1 MNLAEFNK
9 LKEIAKQD
17 CEVSDD
23 IISISKQNNNLPSV
37 IYRWQT
43 LVAKQRWY
51 VKSLQIDLNELHS
64 ILTTQY
70 KLKDDI
76 LWTTAKE
83 LDTRINRDQSYI
95 DKKRE
100 LLEQE
105 WYLEFLEG
113 VLFNVKEMRWTIRN
127 YMEYYKTVNTNF

>member
-23 IISISKQNNNLPSV
+23 IISIAKQNNNLPSV

-64 ILTTQY
+64 VLTTQY

>member
-23 IISISKQNNNLPSV
+23 IISITKQNNNLPSV

-64 ILTTQY
+64 VLTTQY